1 MERWTPNKLILESKF
16 PEGSEDVHFKKTQ
29 EGAVIV
35 KAHAFVLAQ
44 VSEVFAQQIYPLSE
58 GQSLPILFTTWTRV
72 TSNEKALEAF
82 VLILYGRDPASFD
95 LEILFGISSLAQY
108 YLVSGLYSDLI
119 RLIKDRHIPLNEI
132 AHNLTSAWNLKMNN
146 EQEQSHAVSSS
157 IEATIRSDL
166 PKINQILAA
175 PFDLSPLKKQLS
187 RSLPDG
193 TDIESLLDAYRK
205 FLALKV

>member
-72 TSNEKALEAF
+72 TSDEKALEAF

-95 LEILFGISSLAQY
+95 LEILLGISSLAQY
-108 YLVSGLYSDLI
+108 YLISGLYSDLI
-119 RLIKDRHIPLNEI
+119 RLIKERHIPLHDI
-132 AHNLTSAWNLKMNN
+132 AHYLTSAWNLKMNN
-146 EQEQSHAVSSS
+146 HQEQSDAVISS
-157 IEATIRSDL
+157 IEATISSDL
-166 PKINQILAA
+166 PRNNQILAA
-175 PFDLSPLKKQLS
+175 HIDLSPLKVQLS

>member
-72 TSNEKALEAF
+72 TSDEKALEAF
-82 VLILYGRDPASFD
+82 VLILPLLTWRFCLESVVWPSTTSFLDCTVTSFD
-95 LEILFGISSLAQY
+95 
-108 YLVSGLYSDLI
+108 
-119 RLIKDRHIPLNEI
+119 
-132 AHNLTSAWNLKMNN
+132 
-146 EQEQSHAVSSS
+146 
-157 IEATIRSDL
+157 
-166 PKINQILAA
+166 
-175 PFDLSPLKKQLS
+175 
-187 RSLPDG
+187 
-193 TDIESLLDAYRK
+193 
-205 FLALKV
+205 